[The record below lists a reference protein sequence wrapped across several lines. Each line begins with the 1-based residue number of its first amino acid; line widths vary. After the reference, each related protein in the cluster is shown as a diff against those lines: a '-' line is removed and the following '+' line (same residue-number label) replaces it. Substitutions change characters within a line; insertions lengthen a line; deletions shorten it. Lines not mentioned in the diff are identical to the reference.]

1 MITAKLMNMRSKKW
15 LHKSY
20 ENFYDLAHFD
30 GVVIFFSWRKE
41 LVVVV
46 ALDSLIKTQS
56 KPKKKSEEELILIL
70 KRLVIVEGGIVESW
84 VVHSSWNR
92 LVWVQALPGDIVLCS
107 WARHLT
113 PTVPLSTQVYKW
125 LPGNLMLGVTL
136 RWTSIP
142 FQRGAEILLV
152 ASCYGNRDKL
162 RPDRPLGSC
171 ADLTCT
177 FSKSWAS
184 VSLSHGW
191 RFLTRF

>member
-46 ALDSLIKTQS
+46 ALDFLIKTQS

-70 KRLVIVEGGIVESW
+70 KRLVKVEGGIVESW
-84 VVHSSWNR
+84 VVHSSRNQ
-92 LVWVQALPGDIVLCS
+92 LAWVQALPGDIVLCS
-107 WARHLT
+107 WARHST

-125 LPGNLMLGVTL
+125 VPANLMLGVTL
-136 RWTSIP
+136 RWTSMP
-142 FQRGAEILLV
+142 SRG
-152 ASCYGNRDKL
+152 
-162 RPDRPLGSC
+162 
-171 ADLTCT
+171 
-177 FSKSWAS
+177 
-184 VSLSHGW
+184 
-191 RFLTRF
+191 

>member
-1 MITAKLMNMRSKKW
+1 MKIFMILIA
-15 LHKSY
+15 
-20 ENFYDLAHFD
+20 DFD

-46 ALDSLIKTQS
+46 ALDFLIKTQS

-70 KRLVIVEGGIVESW
+70 KRLVKVEGGIVESW

-125 LPGNLMLGVTL
+125 LP
-136 RWTSIP
+136 
-142 FQRGAEILLV
+142 
-152 ASCYGNRDKL
+152 
-162 RPDRPLGSC
+162 
-171 ADLTCT
+171 
-177 FSKSWAS
+177 
-184 VSLSHGW
+184 
-191 RFLTRF
+191 